1 MKTNLAISLLLSS
14 TQGVKLEKENPL
26 YESQMTPWEWKIF
39 SDKERYDMYQT
50 SQNIIKETNNRIAKY
65 EEETASANKKIEEQ
79 TKKLE
84 AT

>member
-50 SQNIIKETNNRIAKY
+50 S
-65 EEETASANKKIEEQ
+65 
-79 TKKLE
+79 
-84 AT
+84 